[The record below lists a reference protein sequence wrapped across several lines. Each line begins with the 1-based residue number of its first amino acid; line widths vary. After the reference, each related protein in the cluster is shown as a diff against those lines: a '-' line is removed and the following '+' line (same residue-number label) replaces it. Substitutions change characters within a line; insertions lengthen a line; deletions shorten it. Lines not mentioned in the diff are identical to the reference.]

1 MPLTDQLPLLYDTT
15 FQLFPFETIGTKQRG
30 VSCHTVIRKRA
41 LWIGILLLMLLFSVT
56 PLLAESGFSEKY
68 ERDSNIFNP
77 ANRYV
82 PDYPLNPAQAYAP
95 DNPFNPANR
104 FDPIRRIAIGQS
116 KIGRL
121 ANVRVA

>member
-1 MPLTDQLPLLYDTT
+1 
-15 FQLFPFETIGTKQRG
+15 
-30 VSCHTVIRKRA
+30 VIRKRA